1 MRYGA
6 VSHAVWLPES
16 EMNKYIYRRE
26 AFERDVS
33 FVHIAV
39 CIGEAV
45 RVLYVQEFE
54 SLALQLL
61 SP

>member
-1 MRYGA
+1 
-6 VSHAVWLPES
+6 
-16 EMNKYIYRRE
+16 MNKYIYRRE